1 MTSKSRTS
9 LCDSA
14 PSSPRRIGLV
24 SASLRMLLQIN
35 CQSPALLDPHTW
47 IRPRDT
53 WTPPTGVGLPSRL
66 KMNTPPII
74 WLRTMASDLEGLILI
89 PVPSHLLVFGTSES
103 CRSEQDEV
111 KRTTS
116 SANSTDRIL
125 RSPNQTPPPSIH
137 PLGRRQLRLDMSLT
151 SYRPCVADSHRI
163 DKGTQ
168 RGAIHDSQS
177 APQDPSGHTVISLH
191 SCKPS
196 SPQKRM

>member
-1 MTSKSRTS
+1 
-9 LCDSA
+9 
-14 PSSPRRIGLV
+14 
-24 SASLRMLLQIN
+24 
-35 CQSPALLDPHTW
+35 
-47 IRPRDT
+47 
-53 WTPPTGVGLPSRL
+53 
-66 KMNTPPII
+66 MNTPPII
-74 WLRTMASDLEGLILI
+74 WLWTMASDLEGLILI
-89 PVPSHLLVFGTSES
+89 PVPSHLVVFRTSES

-177 APQDPSGHTVISLH
+177 VPQDPSGHTVISLH

-196 SPQKRM
+196 RPQKRMWTGWANSQAPSSTVTRVKSWSSVQRPGQKPCCSSSIRGSTIDQILLSSTWE